1 MRRETGR
8 AQMRKVTA
16 IIGLAAACGFAL
28 APAVSVAA
36 STADQMGPPVSAAPP
51 AKPPPPPYTPS
62 QRMAPNAPARSP
74 HDESADEAT
83 YERCLNLA
91 KTDPAAARD
100 LAEHWLSRGGAHPA
114 DHCYAVALVGLQ
126 QYKEGATHLETLA
139 KAMDHAPD
147 SLRADV
153 LDQAAQ
159 AWLLQGDPARAFADE
174 TAALNLLPG
183 DPSLLI
189 DRAEAAGNEGWFDKA
204 VADLDKVLASDPN
217 RVDALIYRASA
228 NRELGK
234 LDIAL
239 TDIDKAVKLAPNSVS
254 ALLERGDILRLK
266 GDLDGA
272 RRDWVRVSELAPGTA
287 SAEAAKSNIERLELK
302 EDAAAPT
309 GGSPAAK

>member
-1 MRRETGR
+1 MWKT
-8 AQMRKVTA
+8 AA
-16 IIGLAAACGFAL
+16 IIGLTAMCAIAL
-28 APAVSVAA
+28 APPMSAA
-36 STADQMGPPVSAAPP
+36 ATNSDQMGPPISASPPAKTAPP
-51 AKPPPPPYTPS
+51 AYAPS
-62 QRMAPNAPARSP
+62 QRTAPGAPAASS

-114 DHCYAVALVGLQ
+114 DHCYAVALIGLA
-126 QYKEGATHLETLA
+126 QYKEGATHLEALA
-139 KAMDHAPD
+139 KAMGHAPD

-159 AWLLQGDPARAFADE
+159 AWLLQGDPARAFADD
-174 TAALNLLPG
+174 TAALNLLPSE
-183 DPSLLI
+183 PSLLI
-189 DRAEAAGNEGWFDKA
+189 DRAEAAGSEGWFDKA
-204 VADLDKVLASDPN
+204 VADLDKVLASDPD

-239 TDIDKAVKLAPNSVS
+239 IDIDKAVKLAPNSVS
-254 ALLERGDILRLK
+254 ALLERGNILRLK
-266 GDLDGA
+266 GDLNDA

-287 SAEAAKSNIERLELK
+287 SAEAAKNNIERLELK
-302 EDAAAPT
+302 EDADVPSGDASAT
-309 GGSPAAK
+309 K